1 MKLMSKLAL
10 AFATLS
16 ACAAVQATP
25 MTYTFTGPTFTSVS
39 GPYTTSD
46 RITGYVSFDSSLLN
60 AQGTGNIYTSSNG
73 INSGIKWMFQDGYNH
88 FDNVITTNAFTIS
101 MSFTNFAASD
111 WFIDATHGWTS
122 NDLYIAGSSTYI
134 SIYQNSV
141 ASSPGI
147 TAANF
152 SRVPEP
158 GSLALAG
165 IGLLGLL
172 AARRRKAT
180 GQA

>member
-1 MKLMSKLAL
+1 MKLISKLTLVL
-10 AFATLS
+10 ASLS
-16 ACAAVQATP
+16 ACAAVHATP
-25 MTYTFTGPTFTSVS
+25 LTYSFTGPTFTSVS

-60 AQGTGNIYTSSNG
+60 AQGTGNVATG
-73 INSGIKWMFQDGYNH
+73 SGAIKPGVKWMFEDGYNH
-88 FDNVITTNAFTIS
+88 FDNVVTTNSFTIS
-101 MSFTNFAASD
+101 MNFSNFAVSG

-122 NDLYIAGSSTYI
+122 NDLFINGTNTYV
-134 SIYQNSV
+134 SIYQGQA
-141 ASSPGI
+141 ASNPAGI

-172 AARRRKAT
+172 AARRRKA

>member
-10 AFATLS
+10 ALASLS
-16 ACAAVQATP
+16 ACAAVHASP
-25 MTYTFTGPTFTSVS
+25 LSYTFTGPTFTSVN

-60 AQGTGNIYTSSNG
+60 AQGTGGISTSSNG
-73 INSGIKWMFQDGYNH
+73 INPGIKWMFEDGYNH
-88 FDNVITTNAFTIS
+88 FDNVVTTNAFTIS
-101 MSFTNFAASD
+101 MNFTNFAATG
-111 WFIDATHGWTS
+111 WYIDATHGWTA
-122 NDLYIAGSSTYI
+122 NDLFISGTNTYV
-134 SIYQNSV
+134 SIYQGQA
-141 ASSPGI
+141 ASNPTGI
-147 TAANF
+147 SAANF
-152 SRVPEP
+152 ARVPEP

-172 AARRRKAT
+172 AARRRKA

>member
-10 AFATLS
+10 ALATLS

-73 INSGIKWMFQDGYNH
+73 INSGIK
-88 FDNVITTNAFTIS
+88 
-101 MSFTNFAASD
+101 
-111 WFIDATHGWTS
+111 
-122 NDLYIAGSSTYI
+122 
-134 SIYQNSV
+134 
-141 ASSPGI
+141 
-147 TAANF
+147 
-152 SRVPEP
+152 
-158 GSLALAG
+158 
-165 IGLLGLL
+165 
-172 AARRRKAT
+172 
-180 GQA
+180 